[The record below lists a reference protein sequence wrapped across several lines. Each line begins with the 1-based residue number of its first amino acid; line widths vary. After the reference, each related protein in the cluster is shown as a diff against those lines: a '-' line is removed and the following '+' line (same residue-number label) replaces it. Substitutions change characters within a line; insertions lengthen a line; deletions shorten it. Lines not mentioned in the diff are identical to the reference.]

1 MHELSV
7 ATAVVNTALK
17 HAGDRRV
24 SVVSLRVGR
33 MRQVVPDSL
42 SFYFDIVARDTACEG
57 AELQLHEIETE
68 LQCRAC
74 AHAWSPEILSFRCPR
89 CGESDVAVG
98 AGEELEVDYIEVED
112 SEDKE
117 KACTGQR

>member
-7 ATAVVNTALK
+7 ATAVLNTALK
-17 HAGDRRV
+17 HSGGRTV

-42 SFYFDIVARDTACEG
+42 RFYFEIVARDTACEG
-57 AELQLHEIETE
+57 AELHLIEVDTRLRCPE
-68 LQCRAC
+68 CRRE
-74 AHAWSPEILSFRCPR
+74 WSPQIPAFRCPD
-89 CGESDVAVG
+89 CESAGVEVI

-112 SEDKE
+112 KE
-117 KACTGQR
+117 TACTGPG